1 MRIKFHIF
9 YICDEN
15 FIYVIYVKNIYVK
28 YVEVMH
34 GVLRNIIRISN
45 RIVLFANPDLNMYPF
60 FYFFKV
66 REYSKKIE
74 LYQQQILNLTIRVQ
88 HMEKSS
94 ISYTELDFQL
104 LKVEINDLERLVT
117 QLKFSL
123 VGSNVIVEQIY
134 LEVFSKS

>member
-34 GVLRNIIRISN
+34 GVLRNIIKISN